1 MGCGRSS
8 GRSPEV
14 RIRPELKLAIYLNMS
29 ELSTRNVEDFRCSL
43 LESCRTS
50 SVQSEMLCPDAHASP
65 WIGTATSYIVIPL
78 VSYTRRTAPSSLV
91 LMLYTK
97 SLNWNLPVTVF
108 FTFIQRALKF
118 GKKYHTILAVQS
130 AGGYAMRQK
139 LGAGRVNSTA
149 TLVGPDMIAT
159 TANSVS
165 KSVKFTA

>member
-1 MGCGRSS
+1 
-8 GRSPEV
+8 
-14 RIRPELKLAIYLNMS
+14 MS

-97 SLNWNLPVTVF
+97 SLNWNLPVMVF

-118 GKKYHTILAVQS
+118 EEIPRNTPANTARSSDEGKISDAE
-130 AGGYAMRQK
+130 AGH
-139 LGAGRVNSTA
+139 GAG
-149 TLVGPDMIAT
+149 
-159 TANSVS
+159 
-165 KSVKFTA
+165 